1 MRLDTDHNTF
11 YVSNPIG
18 IAFRYPLS
26 NFIEF
31 LLTIHSIKYI
41 KFIHDMILYAKVLR
55 GCIFMKKFDEWNE
68 IKKKTDKYH
77 KKLFFKER
85 DIFYTKLGENI
96 GYEQNGKGDKFQRPV
111 VVLKKY
117 NQNFFLGVPLTS
129 VPKTGKYYFAFSFKK
144 DVTSYAIL
152 SQVRAFD
159 KKRLMKKIGMI
170 PKDKFEEL
178 KICIK
183 DLL

>member
-1 MRLDTDHNTF
+1 
-11 YVSNPIG
+11 
-18 IAFRYPLS
+18 
-26 NFIEF
+26 
-31 LLTIHSIKYI
+31 
-41 KFIHDMILYAKVLR
+41 
-55 GCIFMKKFDEWNE
+55 MKRFDEWNE
-68 IKKKTDKYH
+68 IKKKTDQYH

-85 DIFYTKLGENI
+85 DIFFTKLGENI

-111 VVLKKY
+111 VILKKY
-117 NQNFFLGVPLTS
+117 NQDFFLGVPLTS
-129 VPKTGKYYFAFSFKK
+129 VPKTGKYYFAFSFKEGA
-144 DVTSYAIL
+144 TSYAIL

-178 KICIK
+178 KKCIK

>member
-1 MRLDTDHNTF
+1 MNKRLF
-11 YVSNPIG
+11 VK
-18 IAFRYPLS
+18 R
-26 NFIEF
+26 
-31 LLTIHSIKYI
+31 
-41 KFIHDMILYAKVLR
+41 
-55 GCIFMKKFDEWNE
+55 FDEWNE
-68 IKKKTDKYH
+68 IKKKTDQNH

-111 VVLKKY
+111 VILKKY
-117 NQNFFLGVPLTS
+117 NQDFFLGVPLTS
-129 VPKTGKYYFAFSFKK
+129 VPKTGKYYFAFSFKE

-178 KICIK
+178 KKCIRE
-183 DLL
+183 LL